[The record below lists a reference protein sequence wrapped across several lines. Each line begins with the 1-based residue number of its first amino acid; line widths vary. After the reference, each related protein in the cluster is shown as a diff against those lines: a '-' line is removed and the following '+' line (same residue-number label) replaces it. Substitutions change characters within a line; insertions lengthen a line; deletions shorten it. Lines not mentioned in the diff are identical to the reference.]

1 MMTRRHGFRL
11 FAGILLWLPFAL
23 FLTAGIWQGSSIRRN
38 YEREI
43 LSETLRFEVEKLLR
57 IKAPAARL
65 SVLWRAA
72 CKQASGA
79 GDIRTWHDQVTR
91 NLAEQGI
98 SRPHLFVAARGKE
111 SGELAGDFAPLLQML
126 FADSLIPMMDTK
138 LRIKTDFI
146 DLPGHLLYTMP
157 RRNFIYS
164 LPLPEND
171 WWVGQGLQS
180 TAGRQY
186 SYILLFNQNEV
197 DWQKAM
203 GHFFAQVQQDSAS
216 LWTILSEAS
225 AADWQQHLAS
235 WEVNPDDTGIGSDY
249 RYVYQ
254 TVGLEENLMVLRA
267 PFSRSLLVWE
277 IFSVLALVLLS
288 IAWLTGFA
296 RIERTNF
303 QVDSHGLRAGLLLF
317 LGPAIGLP
325 LLGLLLIGHL
335 EMYSGS
341 SHALNRRFSQL
352 SHEIESIEHEFR
364 GYTFAQQQE
373 ITQYLKQQRPF
384 SSQKS
389 VLEWCEQVGS
399 GRWNLGYL
407 YVFTRDG
414 KKLSPTWFQFR
425 PTYAYIAR
433 RPEHRRKWFLQRVN
447 NRGGKVEELY
457 QSMFR
462 LRGDENGLIGEEEI
476 QKHLLGPA
484 RNRVGDKNDPVIDKL
499 LSGLA
504 TSVCRRVVEQRSP
517 AVTIS
522 QQGQTMSVM
531 AAAAGVDEE
540 DYVSETMADLGK
552 LTRVV
557 SGAEKIIN
565 YSFILS
571 DPDSDRMN
579 FLLLHWRAGH
589 FSFSPVL
596 DLIEKARAADDGS
609 ASYFFNRDVEG
620 LDFASKQA
628 PAAMVAI
635 ANGLENPGEC
645 CRFIAESQ
653 DGTRNLYLL
662 KCSEAMEHLVIARSI
677 PLARVEGDSR
687 GLAFALAAAILP
699 GALWIMLGICL
710 LRSFL
715 LQPVGE
721 LETAVEPL
729 FKAGRRLPA
738 INNAVGEL
746 LDLTLL
752 FGQVKE
758 GLDQLNLAHALQE
771 GLFPTGGLSLGRLRV
786 TGRSVMM
793 EQVGGDFY
801 DYFVDPHDENH
812 VYVCIGDVTGHGL
825 AAAVVVAMISS
836 AITLVVR
843 QPGQT
848 PQQQLTRINQHLLP
862 ILKRLRMSS
871 IMLMRIDSR
880 NGDFFLA
887 GAGHPALIHVK
898 PDGGHEFIELNAFP
912 LGATK
917 TLKIPGTQ
925 MNIGGKRAIVFYTDG
940 WVEALLP
947 DGEMIGYREFAN
959 MAAETV
965 NNSDNPIAELYDKLE
980 KLTGT
985 TSWGDDVS
993 IVLLEY
999 D

>member
-1 MMTRRHGFRL
+1 MVRHHRFRV

-23 FLTAGIWQGSSIRRN
+23 FLAVGIWQSSAIRRN
-38 YEREI
+38 YEREV
-43 LSETLRFEVEKLLR
+43 LSDTLRFDAEKLLR
-57 IKAPAARL
+57 IKSPAARL
-65 SVLWRAA
+65 SVIWRAA
-72 CKQASGA
+72 CKQAIA
-79 GDIRTWHDQVTR
+79 ADDISTWHKLVSAS
-91 NLAEQGI
+91 LVEQGVTQ
-98 SRPHLFVAARGKE
+98 PCLFVVAQGQE
-111 SGELAGDFAPLLQML
+111 GGSLAGDFAPLLQML

-138 LRIKTDFI
+138 IRAKTDFI

-157 RRNFIYS
+157 RRDFIYS

-171 WWVGQGLQS
+171 WWVCQGLQ
-180 TAGRQY
+180 TIAERQY
-186 SYILLFNQNEV
+186 SYILLFDQDSV

-203 GHFFAQVQQDSAS
+203 GHFFVQVQHDSKS
-216 LWTILSEAS
+216 LWKMLSESS
-225 AADWQQHLAS
+225 AAEWQHNLS
-235 WEVNPDDTGIGSDY
+235 YWNLNPDETAVGSDY

-254 TVGLEENLMVLRA
+254 TVALEENLLILRA
-267 PFSRSLLVWE
+267 PFSLSLLAWE
-277 IFSVLALVLLS
+277 ILSVLALALLS
-288 IAWLTGFA
+288 ISWVAGFA
-296 RIERTNF
+296 RIEKTNF
-303 QVDSHGLRAGLLLF
+303 PVDSQSLRAGLLLF

-341 SHALNRRFSQL
+341 SNALNSRYSQL
-352 SHEIESIEHEFR
+352 SHEIESLENEFR
-364 GYTFAQQQE
+364 TYTFSKQQE
-373 ITQYLKQQRPF
+373 ITQYLQTQRPF
-384 SSQKS
+384 SSQQS
-389 VLEWCEQVGS
+389 VLEWCEQVNS

-407 YVFTRDG
+407 YVFTQDG

-425 PTYAYIAR
+425 PTYTYIAR
-433 RPEHRRKWFLQRVN
+433 RPEHLRKWFLQRVT
-447 NRGGKVEELY
+447 NRGGKIEELY
-457 QSMFR
+457 QSLFR
-462 LRGDENGLIGEEEI
+462 LKGAENDLISEEQI
-476 QKHLLGPA
+476 LSHLLGPD
-484 RNRVGDKNDPVIDKL
+484 RYRVGDKNDPVIDKL

-504 TSVCRRVVEQRSP
+504 TSVCRRILEQRSS

-540 DYVSETMADLGK
+540 DYVNETMADLGK

-557 SGAEKIIN
+557 SGSEKIVN
-565 YSFILS
+565 YTYILS
-571 DPDSDRMN
+571 DQENDLMN

-589 FSFSPVL
+589 FTFALVL
-596 DLIEKARAADDGS
+596 ELIERARAADDGS

-620 LDFASKQA
+620 LDFASKTA
-628 PAAMVAI
+628 PRAMAAI

-677 PLARVEGDSR
+677 PLASVESDSR
-687 GLAFALAAAILP
+687 QLTAALAAAMLP
-699 GALWIMLGICL
+699 GTFWIILGIYI
-710 LRSFL
+710 LRRFL

-729 FKAGRRLPA
+729 FKAGRQLPV

-771 GLFPTGGLSLGRLRV
+771 GLFPTDSLSLGRLRV

-836 AITLVVR
+836 AIPLVVR
-843 QPGQT
+843 QANRT
-848 PQQQLTRINQHLLP
+848 PQELLTTINQHLLP

-880 NGDFFLA
+880 SGDFALA

-898 PDGGHEFIELNAFP
+898 PEGDHDFIELNAFP

-917 TLKIPGTQ
+917 SLKIPGVQ
-925 MNIGGKRAIVFYTDG
+925 KNIGRKSAIVFYTDG

-947 DGEMIGYREFAN
+947 DGEMIGYKEFAR
-959 MAAETV
+959 MTAEKV
-965 NNSDNPIAELYDKLE
+965 KNDDNPIAALYDKLE

-993 IVLLEY
+993 IVLLEF

>member
-1 MMTRRHGFRL
+1 MVRHQKFRV

-23 FLTAGIWQGSSIRRN
+23 FLAVGIWQSSAIRRN
-38 YEREI
+38 YEREV
-43 LSETLRFEVEKLLR
+43 LSDTLRFDAEKLLR
-57 IKAPAARL
+57 IKSTAARL
-65 SVLWRAA
+65 SVIWRAA
-72 CKQASGA
+72 CKQAIAADNIS
-79 GDIRTWHDQVTR
+79 TWHKLVSAS
-91 NLAEQGI
+91 LVEQGVTN
-98 SRPHLFVAARGKE
+98 PCLFVAAQGQK
-111 SGELAGDFAPLLQML
+111 SGSLAGDFAPLLQML

-138 LRIKTDFI
+138 IRVKTDFI

-157 RRNFIYS
+157 RRDFIYS

-171 WWVGQGLQS
+171 WWVCQGLQ
-180 TAGRQY
+180 TIAERQY
-186 SYILLFNQNEV
+186 SYILLFEQNSV

-203 GHFFAQVQQDSAS
+203 GHFFVQVQHDSKS
-216 LWTILSEAS
+216 LWKMLSESS
-225 AADWQQHLAS
+225 AAEWRHNLAYWNLS
-235 WEVNPDDTGIGSDY
+235 PDETGVGSDY

-254 TVGLEENLMVLRA
+254 TVGLEENLLVLRA
-267 PFSRSLLVWE
+267 PFSLSLLAWE
-277 IFSVLALVLLS
+277 ILSVLALVLLS
-288 IAWLTGFA
+288 ISWLAGFA

-303 QVDSHGLRAGLLLF
+303 PVDSQSLRAGLLLF

-325 LLGLLLIGHL
+325 LLGLLLIGYL

-341 SHALNRRFSQL
+341 SNALNSRYSQL
-352 SHEIESIEHEFR
+352 SHEIESLENEFR
-364 GYTFAQQQE
+364 TYTFSKQHE
-373 ITQYLKQQRPF
+373 ITQYLQTQRPF
-384 SSQKS
+384 SSQQS
-389 VLEWCEQVGS
+389 VLEWCEQVNS

-407 YVFTRDG
+407 YVFTQDG

-425 PTYAYIAR
+425 PTYTYIAR
-433 RPEHRRKWFLQRVN
+433 RPEHLRKWFLQRVT
-447 NRGGKVEELY
+447 NRGGKIEELY
-457 QSMFR
+457 QSLFR
-462 LRGDENGLIGEEEI
+462 LKGGENGLISEEQI
-476 QKHLLGPA
+476 LSHLLGPD
-484 RNRVGDKNDPVIDKL
+484 RYRVGDKNDPVIDKL

-504 TSVCRRVVEQRSP
+504 TSVCRRIIEQRST

-522 QQGQTMSVM
+522 EQGRTMSVM

-540 DYVSETMADLGK
+540 DYVNETMADLGK

-557 SGAEKIIN
+557 SGSEKIVN
-565 YSFILS
+565 YTFILS
-571 DPDSDRMN
+571 DQENDLMN

-589 FSFSPVL
+589 FTFALVL
-596 DLIEKARAADDGS
+596 KLIERARADDDGS

-620 LDFASKQA
+620 LDFASKTA
-628 PAAMVAI
+628 PRAMTAI

-662 KCSEAMEHLVIARSI
+662 KCSEAMEHLVIARSR
-677 PLARVEGDSR
+677 PLASVESDSR
-687 GLAFALAAAILP
+687 QLAAALAAAMLP
-699 GALWIMLGICL
+699 GTLWIMLGIYI
-710 LRSFL
+710 LRRFL

-729 FKAGRRLPA
+729 FKAGRRLPV

-746 LDLTLL
+746 LELTLL

-771 GLFPTGGLSLGRLRV
+771 GLFPTDSLSLGRLRV

-836 AITLVVR
+836 AIPLVVR
-843 QPGQT
+843 QANRT
-848 PQQQLTRINQHLLP
+848 PQELLTTINQHLLP

-880 NGDFFLA
+880 SGDFALA

-898 PDGGHEFIELNAFP
+898 PEGDHDFIELNAFP

-917 TLKIPGTQ
+917 SLKIPGVQ
-925 MNIGGKRAIVFYTDG
+925 KNIGRKSAIVFYTDG

-947 DGEMIGYREFAN
+947 DGEMIGYKEFAR
-959 MAAETV
+959 MTAEKV
-965 NNSDNPIAELYDKLE
+965 KNDDNPIEALYDKLE

-993 IVLLEY
+993 IVLLEF

>member
-1 MMTRRHGFRL
+1 MANPRRFRL
-11 FAGILLWLPFAL
+11 FAGILLWFPFAL
-23 FLTAGIWQGSSIRRN
+23 FLAVGIWQSSAIRRN
-38 YEREI
+38 YEREL
-43 LSETLRFEVEKLLR
+43 LSDTLRFDVEKLLR

-65 SVLWRAA
+65 SVIWRTACKRAA
-72 CKQASGA
+72 VAD
-79 GDIRTWHDQVTR
+79 DIRTWHRLVTES
-91 NLAEQGI
+91 LAEQGI
-98 SRPHLFVAARGKE
+98 TQPRLFVAAQGEE

-126 FADSLIPMMDTK
+126 FADSLIPMMDT
-138 LRIKTDFI
+138 RIRVKTDFI

-171 WWVGQGLQS
+171 WWVSQGLKS
-180 TAGRQY
+180 IAGRQY
-186 SYILLFNQNEV
+186 SYILLFDQNAV

-203 GHFFAQVQQDSAS
+203 SHFFTQVQHGSES
-216 LWTILSEAS
+216 LLTMLPKAS
-225 AADWQQHLAS
+225 AADWQQKLDYWS
-235 WEVNPDDTGIGSDY
+235 VNPDETGIGSDY
-249 RYVYQ
+249 RHVYQ
-254 TVGLEENLMVLRA
+254 TVAFEENFLVLRV
-267 PFSRSLLVWE
+267 PFSLSLLAWE
-277 IFSVLALVLLS
+277 ILSTLALVLLS
-288 IAWLTGFA
+288 IAWLTGFT
-296 RIERTNF
+296 RIEKTNF
-303 QVDSHGLRAGLLLF
+303 PVDSQCLRAGLLLF

-325 LLGLLLIGHL
+325 LLGLLIIGHL

-352 SHEIESIEHEFR
+352 SHDIESIEHEFR

-373 ITQYLKQQRPF
+373 ITQYLQQQRPF
-384 SSQKS
+384 SSQQT
-389 VLEWCEQVGS
+389 VLEWCEQVGA

-425 PTYAYIAR
+425 PSYTYIAKR
-433 RPEHRRKWFLQRVN
+433 HESLRKWFLQRVN

-462 LRGDENGLIGEEEI
+462 LRGDENGLIGEEQI
-476 QKHLLGPA
+476 RNHLLGPA
-484 RNRVGDKNDPVIDKL
+484 RYRVGDKNDPVIDKL

-504 TSVCRRVVEQRSP
+504 TSVCRRIIEQRST

-522 QQGQTMSVM
+522 PQGQTMSVM

-540 DYVSETMADLGK
+540 DYVNETMADLGK
-552 LTRVV
+552 ITRVV
-557 SGAEKIIN
+557 SGTEKVVN

-571 DPDSDRMN
+571 DQKSDLMN

-589 FSFSPVL
+589 FTFALVQQL
-596 DLIEKARAADDGS
+596 TEKARAADDGS
-609 ASYFFNRDVEG
+609 ASYFFNRDIEG

-653 DGTRNLYLL
+653 DGTRNLYQL
-662 KCSEAMEHLVIARSI
+662 KCSEAMEHLVIGRSI
-677 PLARVEGDSR
+677 PLTSVESDGKD
-687 GLAFALAAAILP
+687 LAAALAATMLP
-699 GALWIMLGICL
+699 GALWIILGIYI

-729 FKAGRRLPA
+729 FKAGRRLPV
-738 INNAVGEL
+738 IGNAVGEL

-771 GLFPTGGLSLGRLRV
+771 GLFPTGCLSLGRLRV

-836 AITLVVR
+836 AIPLVVR
-843 QPGQT
+843 RPSQN
-848 PQQQLTRINQHLLP
+848 PQELLTTINQHLLP

-871 IMLMRIDSR
+871 IMLMRIDARS
-880 NGDFFLA
+880 GDFFLA

-898 PDGGHEFIELNAFP
+898 SDGGHEFIEMNSFP

-917 TLKIPGTQ
+917 TLKIPGAR
-925 MNIGGKRAIVFYTDG
+925 MNIGEKRAIVFYTDG
-940 WVEALLP
+940 WVEAMTP
-947 DGEMIGYREFAN
+947 DGEMIGYREFAEI
-959 MAAETV
+959 AAKTV
-965 NNSDNPIAELYDKLE
+965 KSFDNPIEALYGKLE